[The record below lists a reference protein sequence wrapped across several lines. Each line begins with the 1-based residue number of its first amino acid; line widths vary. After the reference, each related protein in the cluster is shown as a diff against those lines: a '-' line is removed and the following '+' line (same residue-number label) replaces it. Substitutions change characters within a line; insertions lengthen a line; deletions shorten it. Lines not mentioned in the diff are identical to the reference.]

1 VDLAFLYPWLKV
13 IHILLAVVAVGFNF
27 SYGILIGRALRE
39 PDHLG
44 HVLRTVKTL
53 DDRFANPA
61 YGLLLVFGL
70 AMVFVGPWAIT
81 DLWILLSLGLY
92 VVMVAVAAA
101 LYTPT
106 LRNQIAALEAHGAAS
121 AEFAALSAR
130 GTRLGMVL
138 GALVVVII
146 GLMVLKPT
154 L

>member
-1 VDLAFLYPWLKV
+1 MDLAFLYPWFKV
-13 IHILLAVVAVGFNF
+13 IHILLAIVAVGFNF
-27 SYGILIGRALRE
+27 SYGILIGRAVRE

-44 HVLRTVKTL
+44 HVLKTVKTM

-70 AMVFVGPWAIT
+70 AMVFIGPYDIT
-81 DLWILLSLGLY
+81 DLWILVSLGLY
-92 VVMVAVAAA
+92 VVLVLVGAV

-106 LRNQIAALEAHGAAS
+106 LRKQIAQVDAHGASS
-121 AEFAALSAR
+121 AEFAALTAR

-138 GALVVVII
+138 GALVVVIV

>member
-1 VDLAFLYPWLKV
+1 VELAFLYPWFKV
-13 IHILLAVVAVGFNF
+13 IHILLAVVAVGFNL
-27 SYGILIGRALRE
+27 SYGILIGRAMRE

-44 HVLRTVKTL
+44 HVLRTVKTM

-70 AMVFVGPWAIT
+70 AMVFIGPWDIT
-81 DLWILLSLGLY
+81 DLWILGSLGLY

-106 LRNQIAALEAHGAAS
+106 LRNQIAALETHGAAS

-130 GTRLGMVL
+130 GTRVGMVL